1 MTRTITALFETRAD
15 AESAR
20 TELCNASIDK
30 TDIRIIDQ
38 SNSAAASQES
48 LGFWASIK
56 NAMLPDDDRR
66 AYEEG
71 VRRGGFLLTADVDE
85 MSADRAITALESANA
100 INLDER
106 SATWRQEGWKPDA
119 DSARLPVAE
128 EKLVVGKRE
137 VDRGGTRLRSYV
149 TEKPV
154 HEQIALRK
162 EQVDLQRKPVDRK
175 LAPGEADPF
184 RERSIEMTATNEEAV
199 VGKETR
205 IIEEVGLRKTSHDR
219 VEDIEDN
226 VRQTKVTE
234 ERIGN
239 RDTAPAR

>member
-20 TELCNASIDK
+20 DKLCNANIDK
-30 TDIRIIDQ
+30 SDIRIVDQ
-38 SNSAAASQES
+38 SSSGAASHQE

-56 NAMLPDDDRR
+56 NAMLPDDDRQ

-71 VRRGGFLLTADVDE
+71 IRRGGFLLTADVDE
-85 MSADRAITALESANA
+85 PSADRAITALESANA

-106 SATWRQEGWKPDA
+106 SAMWRQDGWKPGTGTTP
-119 DSARLPVAE
+119 LTVAE

-162 EQVDLQRKPVDRK
+162 EQVGLERKPVDRK

-205 IIEEVGLRKTSHDR
+205 IIEEVGLKKTSEER
-219 VEDIEDN
+219 VADVKDK
-226 VRQTKVTE
+226 VRQTRVTE
-234 ERIGN
+234 ERIGD
-239 RDTAPAR
+239 RGASPSH